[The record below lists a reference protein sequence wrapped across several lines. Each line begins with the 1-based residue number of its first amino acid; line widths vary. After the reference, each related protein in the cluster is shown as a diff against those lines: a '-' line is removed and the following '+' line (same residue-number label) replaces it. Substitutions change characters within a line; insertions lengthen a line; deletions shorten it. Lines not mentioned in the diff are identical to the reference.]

1 MTATEK
7 QILKSKNKLLRYK
20 LIKEL
25 YNETTKTHPYTPT
38 TEILR
43 RYIYPIY
50 PISRTTLYEI
60 LCTPITTKLKEIE
73 AIELKYTTN

>member
-7 QILKSKNKLLRYK
+7 QTLKSKNKLLRYK

-25 YNETTKTHPYTPT
+25 YNETMKMHPYTPT
-38 TEILR
+38 TEVLR
-43 RYIYPIY
+43 RYIYPLY